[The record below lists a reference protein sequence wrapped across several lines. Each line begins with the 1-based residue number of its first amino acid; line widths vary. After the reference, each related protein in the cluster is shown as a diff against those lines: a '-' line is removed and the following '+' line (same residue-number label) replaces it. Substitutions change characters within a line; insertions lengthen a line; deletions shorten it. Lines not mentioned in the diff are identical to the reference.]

1 MQSLFITVD
10 PSTRILTMEQ
20 FDMSPKPLK
29 IPGNATITLIGNLTH
44 TLPVDSHYI
53 LNVTMYK
60 QLIGHWHRIPCKN
73 KVGTW

>member
-1 MQSLFITVD
+1 
-10 PSTRILTMEQ
+10 
-20 FDMSPKPLK
+20 
-29 IPGNATITLIGNLTH
+29 LIGNLTH
-44 TLPVDSHYI
+44 TLPDDSHYI